1 MVNTTRRIQ
10 SVERALDLLE
20 ALASSGGEA
29 RLSTLAERTSLDKG
43 TVHGLL
49 NTMVS
54 MGYVARHGTDYALGL
69 RLRDLAQPL
78 MDADAEL
85 RQCFAPALHDL
96 AQRSGETCY
105 LAVPCGTREY
115 LCVDVVSCQSALCAA
130 VPRGCRQS
138 LTASAIG
145 RVFLA
150 HDPDLV
156 RSLRRAGD
164 MPAALESE
172 LTDIVE
178 QGYALDIEEA
188 EPGLHCMAVPLRQQ
202 GRVVAALGVAG
213 PAQRLPVERLKRLAA
228 ESMSC
233 VFDIVKK

>member
-10 SVERALDLLE
+10 SVERALSLLE
-20 ALASSGGEA
+20 ALAEGGGEA

-54 MGYVARHGTDYALGL
+54 MGYVARHGADYALGL

-78 MDADAEL
+78 INADAEL
-85 RQCFAPALHDL
+85 RQMFAPALHDL
-96 AQRSGETCY
+96 AERSGETCY

-115 LCVDVVSCQSALCAA
+115 LCVDVVNCRSALCAT
-130 VPRGCRQS
+130 VPRGCRQA
-138 LTASAIG
+138 LTTSAIG

-156 RSLRRAGD
+156 RSLRRSDAV
-164 MPAALESE
+164 PPALEAE
-172 LTDIVE
+172 LENIVE

-213 PAQRLPVERLKRLAA
+213 PALRLPVEGLKRLAA

>member
-10 SVERALDLLE
+10 SVERAMSLLE
-20 ALASSGGEA
+20 ALAESGGEA

-54 MGYVARHGTDYALGL
+54 MGYVARHGADYALGL

-78 MDADAEL
+78 INVDAEL
-85 RQCFAPALHDL
+85 RQMFVPALHDL

-115 LCVDVVSCQSALCAA
+115 LCVDAVSCRSALCAA
-130 VPRGCRQS
+130 VPRGCRQA
-138 LTASAIG
+138 LTTSAIG

-156 RSLRRAGD
+156 RSLRRIDAV
-164 MPAALESE
+164 PPALEAD
-172 LTDIVE
+172 LANIVE
-178 QGYALDIEEA
+178 QGYALDIEDA
-188 EPGLHCMAVPLRQQ
+188 EPGLHCMAMPLRQQ

-213 PAQRLPVERLKRLAA
+213 PALRLPVERLKRLAA

>member
-10 SVERALDLLE
+10 SVERALSLLE
-20 ALASSGGEA
+20 AIASCGGEA
-29 RLSTLAERTSLDKG
+29 RLSSLAAQTQLDKG

-54 MGYVARHGTDYALGL
+54 MGYVARHGSDYALGL
-69 RLRDLAQPL
+69 RLRDIAQPL

-85 RQCFAPALHDL
+85 RRVFTPALNDL

-115 LCVDVVSCQSALCAA
+115 LCVDVVNCQSALCAA

-156 RSLRRAGD
+156 RSLRR
-164 MPAALESE
+164 SE
-172 LTDIVE
+172 AIPSHLDAELADIVE

-188 EPGLHCMAVPLRQQ
+188 EPGLHCIAVPLRQQ

>member
-10 SVERALDLLE
+10 SVERALSLLE
-20 ALASSGGEA
+20 AIASCGGEA
-29 RLSTLAERTSLDKG
+29 RLSSLAAQTQLDKG

-54 MGYVARHGTDYALGL
+54 MGYVARHGSDYALGL
-69 RLRDLAQPL
+69 RLRDIAQPL

-85 RQCFAPALHDL
+85 HRVFTPALNDL

-115 LCVDVVSCQSALCAA
+115 LCVDVVNCQSALCAA

-156 RSLRRAGD
+156 RSLRR
-164 MPAALESE
+164 SE
-172 LTDIVE
+172 AIPSHLDAELADIVE

-188 EPGLHCMAVPLRQQ
+188 EPGLHCIAVPLRQQ